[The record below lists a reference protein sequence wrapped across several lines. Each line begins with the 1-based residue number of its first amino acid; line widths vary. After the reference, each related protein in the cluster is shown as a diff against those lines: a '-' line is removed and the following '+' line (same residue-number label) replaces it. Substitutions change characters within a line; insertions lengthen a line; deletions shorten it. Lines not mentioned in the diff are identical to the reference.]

1 MALRF
6 KFRQKFQGQEFISGR
21 IYNFSYTAYEHDPSP
36 LIIFL
41 YWVEGTHP
49 TTRRQWRF
57 IQAIN
62 LNYISRSNRKAF
74 VENWINT
81 LYTTRDVKLTWN
93 TVKRRYPEMTF
104 ATRRYFYSPNYYIK
118 ALKTITL
125 EQTEKEIVGSLV
137 KDFSTKTRI
146 AVWTGLRKLQKTYS
160 SIMHNRGRRTR

>member
-6 KFRQKFQGQEFISGR
+6 KYRQRFQGGEFISGR
-21 IYNFSYTAYEHDPSP
+21 IYNFAYTAYEHDPSP

-62 LNYISRSNRKAF
+62 LNYISRTNRKRF
-74 VENWINT
+74 VEDWINT

-93 TVKRRYPEMTF
+93 TVKRRWPEMAF
-104 ATRRYFYSPNYYIK
+104 ATRRYFYSPTYYIK
-118 ALKTITL
+118 SFRTITL
-125 EQTEKEIVGSLV
+125 AETEKEVVGSLV
-137 KDFSTKTRI
+137 KDYSTKTRI
-146 AVWTGLRKLQKTYS
+146 AVWSGLRRIQRTYS
-160 SIMHNRGRRTR
+160 SIMDNRRRGRR